1 MGSLMT
7 LGDSIAS
14 EAQAR
19 GEALDLNETWPFV
32 TTHDFEVKGAHARLD
47 SATELVLFAPIVADK
62 DRVRWEKYSVDHQD
76 WLMKSKEQVLQT
88 STWFGNEFND
98 AIGVADMPGMIS
110 STQSIDAG
118 DSTSTTGIASQIYRA
133 EADDSTSQES
143 HPFYA
148 PVWQTSPPPRDPSLL
163 NLDLFSNPV
172 FKRVINNIMESGG
185 RPGLSEFVDAS
196 LLSILYKGLFTDPEH
211 WRLHN
216 QLHGDGDLT
225 SHSANDHPHILM
237 AVPVRRTI
245 NTGAIVGFVAAVV
258 PWDLYLSRLLPQGI
272 DGMYVVAENT
282 CGQVLTYEINGPV
295 SVYLGK
301 GDLHQ
306 KRYDYLKQSYTVSE
320 DVLTAPNANQTAD
333 SFQCGKIDGADH
345 EYYCTNQLSHL
356 PRLFFLEYTMNM
368 YPSTKFHSMYSS
380 SRAEIFAAVLAAVF
394 LATGT
399 VFYVYV
405 QYVQRRQNKVMATAL
420 RTNAIVSSL
429 FPSNVR
435 DRILK
440 DAEEQVER
448 EMNTKSSFVNA
459 KHRLKNFLEDEPE
472 DSHKNADLFSTK
484 PIADLFPETT
494 LMIADMVG
502 FTAWSS
508 VREPSQVFVLLE
520 TVYHAFDQIAKRR
533 GVFKVETVGD
543 CYVAVAGLPEPRP
556 DHAVAMA
563 RFAHDCN
570 VKLHRLVKQ
579 LEVTLGPDTGDLSM
593 RFGLHSGPVTAG
605 VLRGERSR
613 FQLFGDTVNTTARI
627 ETTGEQGRIHISQ
640 DTADLIIA
648 AGKEHWVQKR
658 EEKVVAKGKGEL
670 QTYWLD
676 MRASMSRT
684 GSCYS
689 RSSGS
694 DFDSQLEQLMGSDGI
709 PTSLKESACSSYPQ
723 LAVIDEKTS
732 RLIDWN
738 VDLLLRSLRQNVARR
753 QALCQKK
760 LSKRHRLT
768 FAPGTTIIDEV
779 KETITLPR
787 FDAEAARHESRPE
800 DIVLGAAVE
809 SELHDYVTAIA
820 MLYRENPFHNFEHAS
835 HVTMSVV
842 KLLSRI
848 VAPSDINVNA
858 DDDKNSS
865 TRALNV
871 ASTLHDHTYGITS
884 DPLTQFACIFSA
896 LIHDVD
902 HVGVPNTQLI
912 KENANVAALYRGK
925 SVAEQNS
932 VDVAWSLLMDERF
945 ENLQRTI
952 YESDAEFKR
961 FRELVVNS
969 VMATDIMDKD
979 LKALRNNRW
988 EKAFN
993 EAPGDENLEDAINR
1007 KATIVIEHLIQAS
1020 DVSHTM
1026 QHWHI
1031 YRKWNARLFEE
1042 LYKAYVEGRAEKDPS
1057 EFWYQGEIGFFD
1069 FYIIPL
1075 AKKLKD
1081 CGVFGVSSYEY
1092 LNYAEQN
1099 RAEWEAKG
1107 QELVETMME
1116 SVKRSKRGPLVAA
1129 LGSRFLIEG
1138 QKGDDG
1144 DSSRS
1149 PPPL

>member
-1 MGSLMT
+1 
-7 LGDSIAS
+7 
-14 EAQAR
+14 
-19 GEALDLNETWPFV
+19 
-32 TTHDFEVKGAHARLD
+32 
-47 SATELVLFAPIVADK
+47 
-62 DRVRWEKYSVDHQD
+62 
-76 WLMKSKEQVLQT
+76 
-88 STWFGNEFND
+88 
-98 AIGVADMPGMIS
+98 
-110 STQSIDAG
+110 
-118 DSTSTTGIASQIYRA
+118 
-133 EADDSTSQES
+133 
-143 HPFYA
+143 
-148 PVWQTSPPPRDPSLL
+148 
-163 NLDLFSNPV
+163 
-172 FKRVINNIMESGG
+172 
-185 RPGLSEFVDAS
+185 
-196 LLSILYKGLFTDPEH
+196 
-211 WRLHN
+211 
-216 QLHGDGDLT
+216 
-225 SHSANDHPHILM
+225 
-237 AVPVRRTI
+237 
-245 NTGAIVGFVAAVV
+245 
-258 PWDLYLSRLLPQGI
+258 
-272 DGMYVVAENT
+272 
-282 CGQVLTYEINGPV
+282 
-295 SVYLGK
+295 
-301 GDLHQ
+301 
-306 KRYDYLKQSYTVSE
+306 
-320 DVLTAPNANQTAD
+320 
-333 SFQCGKIDGADH
+333 
-345 EYYCTNQLSHL
+345 
-356 PRLFFLEYTMNM
+356 
-368 YPSTKFHSMYSS
+368 MYSS
-380 SRAEIFAAVLAAVF
+380 SRAEIFAAILAAVF
-394 LATGT
+394 VVTGM
-399 VFYVYV
+399 VFFVYV
-405 QYVQRRQNKVMATAL
+405 QYVQQRQNKVMATAL

-440 DAEEQVER
+440 EAEEQVER
-448 EMNTKSSFVNA
+448 EMSHASPFVHA
-459 KHRLKNFLEDEPE
+459 KHRLKSFLEDEPE
-472 DSHKNADLFSTK
+472 DARKSTDVFSTK

-508 VREPSQVFVLLE
+508 VREPCQVFRLLE

-543 CYVAVAGLPEPRP
+543 CYVAVAGLPEPRK

-570 VKLHRLVKQ
+570 VKLHRLVKE

-613 FQLFGDTVNTTARI
+613 FQLFGDTVNTAARV
-627 ETTGEQGRIHISQ
+627 ESTGEQGSIHISQ
-640 DTADLIIA
+640 ETADLIIA

-658 EEKVVAKGKGEL
+658 EAKVVAKGKGEM

-676 MRASMSRT
+676 TRGGIPRT
-684 GSCYS
+684 GSYYS
-689 RSSGS
+689 RSSAS
-694 DFDSQLEQLMGSDGI
+694 LDSREEQLMVSDGI
-709 PTSLKESACSSYPQ
+709 LPSLMEAACSAYPK
-723 LAVIDEKTS
+723 LARLDGKTR

-760 LSKRHRLT
+760 MPKRHRLSFT
-768 FAPGTTIIDEV
+768 PGTTIIDEV

-787 FDAEAARHESRPE
+787 FDAEAARHESRHE
-800 DIVLGAAVE
+800 DIVLGPEVE
-809 SELHDYVTAIA
+809 SELHDYVTTIA
-820 MLYRENPFHNFEHAS
+820 MMYRENPFHSFEHAS
-835 HVTMSVV
+835 HVTMSVT

-848 VAPSDINVNA
+848 VGPSDINVNA
-858 DDDKNSS
+858 NDNENGTGAS
-865 TRALNV
+865 TF

-912 KENANVAALYRGK
+912 KENASIAVLYKGK

-932 VDVAWSLLMDERF
+932 VDIAWSLLMDERF

-979 LKALRNNRW
+979 LKALRNGRW

-993 EAPGDENLEDAINR
+993 EEPGDNLEEAVNR

-1042 LYKAYVEGRAEKDPS
+1042 LYKAYLEGRAETDPS
-1057 EFWYQGEIGFFD
+1057 EFWYKGEIGFFD

-1092 LNYAEQN
+1092 LDYAERN

-1116 SVKRSKRGPLVAA
+1116 SVKRSKQAPLVAA
-1129 LGSRFLIEG
+1129 LGSRSLLEG
-1138 QKGDDG
+1138 
-1144 DSSRS
+1144 
-1149 PPPL
+1149 

>member
-1 MGSLMT
+1 
-7 LGDSIAS
+7 
-14 EAQAR
+14 
-19 GEALDLNETWPFV
+19 
-32 TTHDFEVKGAHARLD
+32 
-47 SATELVLFAPIVADK
+47 LFA
-62 DRVRWEKYSVDHQD
+62 
-76 WLMKSKEQVLQT
+76 
-88 STWFGNEFND
+88 G
-98 AIGVADMPGMIS
+98 
-110 STQSIDAG
+110 
-118 DSTSTTGIASQIYRA
+118 
-133 EADDSTSQES
+133 
-143 HPFYA
+143 
-148 PVWQTSPPPRDPSLL
+148 
-163 NLDLFSNPV
+163 
-172 FKRVINNIMESGG
+172 
-185 RPGLSEFVDAS
+185 
-196 LLSILYKGLFTDPEH
+196 
-211 WRLHN
+211 
-216 QLHGDGDLT
+216 
-225 SHSANDHPHILM
+225 
-237 AVPVRRTI
+237 TI
-245 NTGAIVGFVAAVV
+245 
-258 PWDLYLSRLLPQGI
+258 
-272 DGMYVVAENT
+272 
-282 CGQVLTYEINGPV
+282 
-295 SVYLGK
+295 
-301 GDLHQ
+301 
-306 KRYDYLKQSYTVSE
+306 
-320 DVLTAPNANQTAD
+320 
-333 SFQCGKIDGADH
+333 
-345 EYYCTNQLSHL
+345 
-356 PRLFFLEYTMNM
+356 
-368 YPSTKFHSMYSS
+368 
-380 SRAEIFAAVLAAVF
+380 AAVF
-394 LATGT
+394 IATEM
-399 VFYVYV
+399 VFCVYV

-440 DAEEQVER
+440 DAEEQAER

-472 DSHKNADLFSTK
+472 DLRQSTNVFSTK

-494 LMIADMVG
+494 LMFADMVG

-508 VREPSQVFVLLE
+508 VREPSQVFTLLE

-543 CYVAVAGLPEPRP
+543 CYVAVAGLPEPRK
-556 DHAVAMA
+556 DHAVVMA

-570 VKLHRLVKQ
+570 IKLHRLLKD

-605 VLRGERSR
+605 VLRGERAR
-613 FQLFGDTVNTTARI
+613 FQLFGDTVNTTARV
-627 ETTGEQGRIHISQ
+627 ETTGEKGRIHISQ
-640 DTADLIIA
+640 ETADLIVA
-648 AGKEHWVQKR
+648 AGKSRWVQKR

-676 MRASMSRT
+676 TCGGMTRT
-684 GSCYS
+684 GSFHS

-694 DFDSQLEQLMGSDGI
+694 DHEELEGKGLLMGAPSGIHVGKGDGADY
-709 PTSLKESACSSYPQ
+709 SQQGYL
-723 LAVIDEKTS
+723 DEKTS

-738 VDLLLRSLRQNVARR
+738 VDLLLRALREVVARR
-753 QALCQKK
+753 QALCQNNMA
-760 LSKRHRLT
+760 KRHRLSL
-768 FAPGTTIIDEV
+768 APGATIIDEV

-800 DIVLGAAVE
+800 DIVLGPEIE
-809 SELHDYVTAIA
+809 SELHDYVTTIA
-820 MLYRENPFHNFEHAS
+820 MMYRESPFHNFEHAS

-842 KLLSRI
+842 KLLTRI
-848 VAPSDINVNA
+848 VAPSDINVDANNN
-858 DDDKNSS
+858 KNGKRAS
-865 TRALNV
+865 TF

-912 KENANVAALYRGK
+912 KENASVAALYKGK

-932 VDVAWSLLMDERF
+932 VDVAWTLLMDERF

-979 LKALRNNRW
+979 LKALRNGRW

-993 EAPGDENLEDAINR
+993 EALVDNNLEEAVNR

-1020 DVSHTM
+1020 DVAHTM

-1057 EFWYQGEIGFFD
+1057 EFWYKGEIGFFD

-1092 LNYAEQN
+1092 LDYAERN
-1099 RAEWEAKG
+1099 RAEWKAKG

-1116 SVKRSKRGPLVAA
+1116 NVKRSKRAPLVAA
-1129 LGSRFLIEG
+1129 PGSRFLLEE
-1138 QKGDDG
+1138 QKGADAPA
-1144 DSSRS
+1144 SRF
-1149 PPPL
+1149 L